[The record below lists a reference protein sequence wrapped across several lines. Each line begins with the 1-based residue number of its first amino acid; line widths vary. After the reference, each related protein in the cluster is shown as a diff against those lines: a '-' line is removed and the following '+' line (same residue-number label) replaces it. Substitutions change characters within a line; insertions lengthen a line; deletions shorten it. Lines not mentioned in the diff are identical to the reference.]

1 MKNSSS
7 SPPSK
12 RSRRFFIEELLR
24 EPYNEL
30 SPPKKAPKD
39 YIKKLDS
46 EIEHVPKFK
55 LVKNKS
61 RFIIKDIPADP
72 EALLMGVFQ
81 HCMDEAIIDSRQ
93 SGVEPTHLGCIVSS
107 QNLSSDIWIP
117 IRQLTP
123 DTINTILNR
132 FNDVAQSKKQD
143 GVTLWGEPFTV
154 TVTTI
159 NRNALPAKRQLK
171 GGAARKLAPV
181 HHNIHPNCLIKI
193 QNFDDDNYCLFYAIQ
208 ATLVRSIGD
217 LDRRRFHDYVN
228 GNSEMRGKLKN
239 DALEMMNAVNAPA
252 GQPNYDAEVYV
263 PRIVDWWNGEKFVGQ
278 WKFKTFVFRS
288 AGHYKPLFKYGPED
302 YVVPIILYFEE
313 GHFNG
318 VQKSGNL
325 FGKPYCLS
333 CEKTYDR
340 PKRHIVNCK
349 ARCIK
354 CPKNEARGWRLVIFD
369 LETMQHEPV
378 DPQIPE
384 RRKHQVNFVTAKVA
398 CPDCISNGQW
408 KESLLG
414 KKCNICGYHRTITFS
429 QMPFN
434 GTTVERQVIDRH
446 PLVSF
451 VKWILYNLPKQYD
464 TIAYSHFGGR
474 FDMVLV
480 FRELFMEGLNP
491 SMIKNGNRLLEMK
504 VKSRK
509 KLNPNISFRDSWNL
523 VPGPLASLVPM
534 FGLDVQDKPFFPH
547 LANRP
552 ENYGCQ
558 IFPTKSN
565 YLAGGMNPEKR
576 KEFDIWYAQ
585 NRNQPFLLDEAL
597 ASYCKNDVDILMA
610 GLIAFR
616 TEFLEMSKRPA
627 DPDGKANRAA
637 YTTPHNGIDPL
648 KHCITIASACMR
660 HFRTNHL
667 KPGHLDLVPEKG
679 YDSCGDNQSR
689 IRERNKQRMEFIL
702 TKVPNVE
709 IFWQCEIEEMLS
721 KDREMKQKFKE
732 YTGDGGPINIR
743 DCFMGGRTGALKLYH
758 ELAADEEISYYYF
771 TSLYPFINC
780 VTDYPVGHPTLHVPC
795 EDVDWR
801 RPEDNPYPLAILK
814 VFVIPPR
821 KIDVPVLPVKLNAAL
836 EEGYR
841 VTMLLRVLEYNKS
854 DNQLFRPYMSEFMVQ
869 KLHASGF
876 DEEIRGNF
884 EAEEQ
889 FIKECREKFDIKID
903 RAKMVPNKGKRALA
917 KLAVNN
923 LWGRFSLR
931 NYGLSQ
937 TFITDDPSEL
947 GNYLD
952 NRKIEV
958 TGLDM
963 LTPERILISYNQ
975 KKDWVQE
982 HPCSNVVI
990 SLFTTSAA
998 RLHLL
1003 KAMQKV
1009 ARTPDTD
1016 SLIYVHPKGANPLKT
1031 GPHLGEFTDEF
1042 PKHDIMEFV
1051 SGGAKQYGLKLR
1063 KKGSENEFDYV
1074 LKLRGITLNY
1084 DNLYVPENP
1093 HQSKYCILISYAP
1106 L

>member
-154 TVTTI
+154 T
-159 NRNALPAKRQLK
+159 
-171 GGAARKLAPV
+171 
-181 HHNIHPNCLIKI
+181 I

-263 PRIVDWWNGEKFVGQ
+263 PRIVDWWNGEKFVDQ
-278 WKFKTFVFRS
+278 WKFKTFVFGS

-434 GTTVERQVIDRH
+434 GTTVDRQVIDRH

-667 KPGHLDLVPEKG
+667 KPGHLALVPEKG
-679 YDSCGDNQSR
+679 YDSCGDNQMSNQTTVSQVHQVVATPHVKKSENQTVSSINEAKQREIGPPPKQRNEKSAIEIVTPPQQPIPTSPTRAIVTEKKATTPPRAISLDTIGPPPKQRNEKSLNVKQGQTHLVTELTPESSKRTTITTTTTTTITEPPKETINDLVGR
-689 IRERNKQRMEFIL
+689 IEEPTERNRAEELLSVLFGDEQWKKLNLHMVKQIIEGVELQYHPNLERFKSVFTHPRIEFISFSPQLGYVLGFENAQHVRNNEIAKYGSDLRGGFASFAVYAKGL
-702 TKVPNVE
+702 TENMIVGNS
-709 IFWQCEIEEMLS
+709 LS
-721 KDREMKQKFKE
+721 
-732 YTGDGGPINIR
+732 
-743 DCFMGGRTGALKLYH
+743 
-758 ELAADEEISYYYF
+758 S
-771 TSLYPFINC
+771 
-780 VTDYPVGHPTLHVPC
+780 
-795 EDVDWR
+795 
-801 RPEDNPYPLAILK
+801 
-814 VFVIPPR
+814 
-821 KIDVPVLPVKLNAAL
+821 
-836 EEGYR
+836 
-841 VTMLLRVLEYNKS
+841 LLRVVSVVVVESGMTQCTKYLEEHNHFS
-854 DNQLFRPYMSEFMVQ
+854 AVGVLHRLVQ
-869 KLHASGF
+869 
-876 DEEIRGNF
+876 
-884 EAEEQ
+884 
-889 FIKECREKFDIKID
+889 
-903 RAKMVPNKGKRALA
+903 
-917 KLAVNN
+917 
-923 LWGRFSLR
+923 
-931 NYGLSQ
+931 
-937 TFITDDPSEL
+937 
-947 GNYLD
+947 
-952 NRKIEV
+952 
-958 TGLDM
+958 
-963 LTPERILISYNQ
+963 
-975 KKDWVQE
+975 
-982 HPCSNVVI
+982 
-990 SLFTTSAA
+990 
-998 RLHLL
+998 
-1003 KAMQKV
+1003 
-1009 ARTPDTD
+1009 
-1016 SLIYVHPKGANPLKT
+1016 
-1031 GPHLGEFTDEF
+1031 
-1042 PKHDIMEFV
+1042 
-1051 SGGAKQYGLKLR
+1051 
-1063 KKGSENEFDYV
+1063 GSETFFEDSGAFFC
-1074 LKLRGITLNY
+1074 L
-1084 DNLYVPENP
+1084 
-1093 HQSKYCILISYAP
+1093 
-1106 L
+1106 